1 MRTDTKGWDE
11 ENTHGSADNKQH
23 INLSD
28 TAMEVLYNDIHSF
41 MGRGSVSGFINR
53 ILRTYGE
60 QAQASLSRA
69 QEREREQLREQLL
82 QEQQQRPFT
91 KLRSVPAAEKDM
103 IIDAIC
109 SAHTAQRLAVI
120 NAYPAGA
127 ALKFRLNKENFES
140 LYVRSGHPERRWYRS
155 RGKYIKAILEEY
167 ARKTPL
173 EREAIYFGDWLET
186 IEVSIESGRL
196 LQVTSQQGNIFEVK
210 PYALLTDA
218 GGMYYYLVGLSVPRH
233 AEQAEEKVASF
244 RVSRLRD
251 VTARPKSY
259 RSGRLTLAE
268 KEKIKKALQEKGVQ
282 FLLQQKEE
290 IVLRLDRQ
298 GSGMFNA
305 QLHLRP
311 VPTKRVELPDGGGEY
326 HFDCTQTQIDFYF
339 FKFGEHVEILSPADL
354 RESFREKYRSAW
366 AVYEGSSIK

>member
-1 MRTDTKGWDE
+1 MRADTRGWDE
-11 ENTHGSADNKQH
+11 ETPHGSADNKQH

-28 TAMEVLYNDIHSF
+28 VAMEVLYNDIRSF
-41 MGRGSVSGFINR
+41 MDRESVSGFINR
-53 ILRTYGE
+53 VLSTYGE
-60 QAQASLSRA
+60 QAQASLSCA
-69 QEREREQLREQLL
+69 QEREQEQLQGQLGGI
-82 QEQQQRPFT
+82 
-91 KLRSVPAAEKDM
+91 RSVSAAEKNK

-109 SAHTAQRLAVI
+109 AAHTAQRLAVI
-120 NAYPAGA
+120 DAYPAGA

-140 LYVRSGHPERRWYRS
+140 LYIRSGHPERRWYRS

-186 IEVSIESGRL
+186 IEDGIESGRL
-196 LQVTSQQGNIFEVK
+196 LQVTSRQGKVFEVK

-218 GGMYYYLVGLSVPRH
+218 GGMYHYLVGLSMPRH
-233 AEQAEEKVASF
+233 TEQAEEKVASF

-251 VTARPKSY
+251 VTTRPKRY

-268 KEKIKKALQEKGVQ
+268 KDKIKKELQEKGVQ
-282 FLLQQKEE
+282 FLLERNEE

-298 GSGMFNA
+298 GISMFNA

-311 VPTKRVELPDGGGEY
+311 VPTKKADLPDGGGEY
-326 HFDCTQTQIDFYF
+326 HFDCTQRQIEFYF
-339 FKFGEHVEILSPADL
+339 FKFGEHAEILSPADL
-354 RESFREKYRSAW
+354 REAFREKYRSALEI
-366 AVYEGSSIK
+366 YKGSAIE